1 MKVTIA
7 LVAMITLMSAA
18 ALASA
23 QEEPTTAFRKVYS
36 LFEIATVLIVA
47 YVITSLLVV
56 KNKISRNIHRK
67 IWNTALLISFL
78 VVGVL
83 GILLILRINYGWSP
97 FQHFFML
104 YYHVEAGIAM
114 VVITLLHVY
123 GRYFTCLF
131 GRGKKCKT

>member
-1 MKVTIA
+1 MKRAIFVSII
-7 LVAMITLMSAA
+7 LIMV
-18 ALASA
+18 LADVVSA
-23 QEEPTTAFRKVYS
+23 QEPTTDFRKVYS
-36 LFEIATVLIVA
+36 LFEIASLLIAA
-47 YVITSLLVV
+47 YVITSLLVI
-56 KNKISRNIHRK
+56 KKKISRDLHRK

-83 GILLILRINYGWSP
+83 GILLILRINYGWAL

-104 YYHVEAGIAM
+104 YYHVEAGVAM

-123 GRYFTCLF
+123 GRYFSCLF